1 MLKYCGETRNTTN
14 MSFKGF
20 HKTNLTMRFKAFFLS
35 AVLTSGFVI
44 PSCDP
49 CDHDPVPNYFDIEG
63 ISLVNR
69 EGVTSSSN
77 LPIKDSSSVNFENY
91 WFTMDFGVSYFFG
104 QASEPNSS
112 FQLNMMGSAL
122 ACRYPDKGYQGAQE
136 KIESLTITTLNDFD
150 DTHLAGSNINDLL
163 NIFDINSGM
172 QDLDDYLGKN
182 ISYIKNVRMLF
193 ELKEKPTI
201 SSFFKAKVVL
211 KLDNGEEY
219 TAENVEIELR

>member
-1 MLKYCGETRNTTN
+1 MLKYYGATVNTSI

-20 HKTNLTMRFKAFFLS
+20 HKTNLSMRYKAFFLT

-49 CDHDPVPNYFDIEG
+49 CDHDPVPNFFDIEG
-63 ISLVNR
+63 LSLVNR
-69 EGVTSSSN
+69 EGVTFSSN
-77 LPIKDSSSVNFENY
+77 LPIKDSLSVNFEDY
-91 WFTMDFGVSYFFG
+91 WFTMDFEVSYFFG
-104 QASEPNSS
+104 QTVERRSS
-112 FQLNMMGSAL
+112 FELNMMNSAL
-122 ACRYPDKGYQGAQE
+122 ACRYPEKGHQGSQE
-136 KIESLTITTLNDFD
+136 KIETLTITTLNDFD

-163 NIFDINSGM
+163 NIFDINSGI

-182 ISYIKNVRMLF
+182 VSYIKRQRMLF

-201 SSFFKAKVVL
+201 SSFFKAKIVL